1 MNPPKDYYEPKKSKL
16 VMTKDQE
23 LSAWAVAISLGI
35 SLGLSLLIILII
47 IWRG

>member
-23 LSAWAVAISLGI
+23 LSAWAVAISLG
-35 SLGLSLLIILII
+35 LSLLIILIV

>member
-23 LSAWAVAISLGI
+23 LSAWAVAK